1 MSEHALA
8 AQRDRGTR
16 CTVVALILP
25 ALAIGFLACGD
36 DDEPTGPANH
46 RPVMQAQRDT
56 SVVLGDTLRL
66 TALADDLDGDAL
78 EYTFTA
84 FVTLQEILS
93 GYVPLAEMNNSTGE
107 FEFVG
112 QSADQPSRSFRFE
125 AEDGRGGVDST
136 RFSIT
141 VN

>member
-1 MSEHALA
+1 MADSVSRTHRLA
-8 AQRDRGTR
+8 ALTAA
-16 CTVVALILP
+16 ALVSGL
-25 ALAIGFLACGD
+25 LACGD
-36 DDEPTGPANH
+36 DDEPTGPVNH
-46 RPVMQAQRDT
+46 APVIQAQRDT

-66 TALADDLDGDAL
+66 TAHADDLDGDAL
-78 EYTFTA
+78 SYGFTA

-93 GYVPLAEMNNSTGE
+93 GYVPMAEMNSSTGE

-112 QSADQPSRSFRFE
+112 QSADQPSRSFRFQVD
-125 AEDGRGGVDST
+125 DGNGGVDST